1 MNQIPRPEYPRPDFQ
16 REKWLALNGEW
27 DFSFD
32 EPIFDQK
39 ILVPFACETKLS
51 GIHDTS
57 FHNAVW
63 YRRSFSL
70 PEPMH
75 DRQILLHFGAVD
87 YTCRLWVND
96 QFIREHTGGQC
107 GFSADITDALNAS
120 GENVIVLEARDDPA
134 DLEMPRGKQYWK
146 PESES
151 IFYTRT
157 TGIWQSVW
165 LEAVSPMHLCSCRI
179 TPLFDERSVRFS
191 YALSAAPQH
200 VTLTAEI
207 TFRGKT
213 AGAVSVTPTSARGA
227 FDWQIDQSALSAWN
241 YQEDLVWTPEQPNLF
256 DVTFRIL
263 EHGCEVDAVQSYFG
277 MRKVSIQNGQFL
289 LNNRPYYQKL
299 VLDQGYWPESLL
311 TAPSDEAFIRD
322 IELTKAMGF
331 NGVRKH
337 QKVEDP
343 RYLYHADRMGLLV
356 WGEIGAAYLYSEQYA
371 DRIYREWLDVLRR
384 DYNHPCIVVWTPL
397 NESWGVQEIETDPR
411 QQAHSEAMVAIT
423 KSMDTTRLVVDNDG
437 WEHTNGDLLTIHDY
451 SPSGEMLRAHLGS
464 MDAIL
469 ALRPAQRA
477 LFVGRHAYAGQP
489 ILLSEFGGV
498 KFVPGTEAQHSWGYC
513 EADSCAAFAGKLR
526 ELFDAVR
533 ACPLV
538 DGYCYTQLT
547 DVETEQN
554 GLLTYDRTP
563 KLPLETIC
571 AILNGRTNEHE
582 NLYRAAHRGRQTDST
597 YNAANPEILQ

>member
-16 REKWLALNGEW
+16 RENWLPLNGEW
-27 DFSFD
+27 AFSFD
-32 EPIFDQK
+32 EPIFDRK

-57 FHNAVW
+57 FHSAVW

-75 DRQILLHFGAVD
+75 DRQILLHFGAAD

-96 QFIREHTGGQC
+96 RFIREHTGGQC

-120 GENVIVLEARDDPA
+120 GENIIVLEARDDPA

-179 TPLFDERSVRFS
+179 TPLFDERSVHFS
-191 YALSAAPQH
+191 YVLSAAPQN
-200 VTLTAEI
+200 VTLTVEI

-213 AGAVSVTPTSARGA
+213 AGTVSVTPTSARGA

-256 DVTFRIL
+256 DVTFRVFENGL
-263 EHGCEVDAVQSYFG
+263 EVDAVQSYFG

-311 TAPSDEAFIRD
+311 TAPSDDAFIRD

-423 KSMDTTRLVVDNDG
+423 KSMDTTRPVVDNDG
-437 WEHTNGDLLTIHDY
+437 WEHTSGDLLTIHDY

-477 LFVGRHAYAGQP
+477 LFVGRYAYAGQP

-498 KFVPGTEAQHSWGYC
+498 KFVPGTEAQRSWGYC
-513 EADSCAAFAGKLR
+513 EADSCATFAEKLR

-582 NLYRAAHRGRQTDST
+582 NL
-597 YNAANPEILQ
+597 

>member
-16 REKWLALNGEW
+16 RENWLPLNGEW

-32 EPIFDQK
+32 EPIFDRK

-70 PEPMH
+70 PEAM
-75 DRQILLHFGAVD
+75 RGKQILLHFGAVD

-96 QFIREHTGGQC
+96 QFIREHTGGQY
-107 GFSADITDALNAS
+107 GFSADITGALNAS
-120 GENVIVLEARDDPA
+120 GENIIVLEARDDPA

-165 LEAVSPMHLCSCRI
+165 LEAVSPMHLTSCRI
-179 TPLFDERSVRFS
+179 TPLFDDRSVRFS
-191 YALSAAPQH
+191 YALSAAPQN

-213 AGAVSVTPTSARGA
+213 AGAVSVAPTSARGA

-256 DVTFRIL
+256 DVIFHVL
-263 EHGCEVDAVQSYFG
+263 ERGCEVDTVQSYFG

-423 KSMDTTRLVVDNDG
+423 KSVDTTRLVVDNDG

-477 LFVGRHAYAGQP
+477 LFVGGYTYAGQP
-489 ILLSEFGGV
+489 VLLSEFGGV
-498 KFVPGTEAQHSWGYC
+498 KFVPGTEAQRSWGYC

-582 NLYRAAHRGRQTDST
+582 NL
-597 YNAANPEILQ
+597 

>member
-16 REKWLALNGEW
+16 REKWLPLNGEW

-146 PESES
+146 PEPES

-582 NLYRAAHRGRQTDST
+582 NL
-597 YNAANPEILQ
+597 

>member
-146 PESES
+146 PEPES

-582 NLYRAAHRGRQTDST
+582 NL
-597 YNAANPEILQ
+597 

>member
-75 DRQILLHFGAVD
+75 DRQIFLHFGAVD

-582 NLYRAAHRGRQTDST
+582 NL
-597 YNAANPEILQ
+597 

>member
-16 REKWLALNGEW
+16 RDKWLALNGEW

-582 NLYRAAHRGRQTDST
+582 NL
-597 YNAANPEILQ
+597 

>member
-227 FDWQIDQSALSAWN
+227 FDLQIDQSALSAWN

-582 NLYRAAHRGRQTDST
+582 NL
-597 YNAANPEILQ
+597 

>member
-16 REKWLALNGEW
+16 REKWLPLNGEW

-87 YTCRLWVND
+87 YTCRLWVNN

-277 MRKVSIQNGQFL
+277 MREVSIQNGQFL

-464 MDAIL
+464 MDTIL

-582 NLYRAAHRGRQTDST
+582 NL
-597 YNAANPEILQ
+597 

>member
-16 REKWLALNGEW
+16 REKWLPLNGEW

-51 GIHDTS
+51 GIHDPS

-371 DRIYREWLDVLRR
+371 DRIYREWLDVLWR

-582 NLYRAAHRGRQTDST
+582 NL
-597 YNAANPEILQ
+597 

>member
-16 REKWLALNGEW
+16 REKWLPLNGEW

-157 TGIWQSVW
+157 TVIWQSVW

-384 DYNHPCIVVWTPL
+384 DYNHSCIVVWTPL

-582 NLYRAAHRGRQTDST
+582 NL
-597 YNAANPEILQ
+597 

>member
-107 GFSADITDALNAS
+107 DFSADITDALNAS

-582 NLYRAAHRGRQTDST
+582 NL
-597 YNAANPEILQ
+597 

>member
-16 REKWLALNGEW
+16 REKWLPLNGEW

-134 DLEMPRGKQYWK
+134 VLEMPRGKQYWK

-464 MDAIL
+464 MDTIL

-582 NLYRAAHRGRQTDST
+582 NL
-597 YNAANPEILQ
+597 

>member
-16 REKWLALNGEW
+16 RENWLTLNGEW

-32 EPIFDQK
+32 EPSFDRK

-63 YRRSFSL
+63 YRHSFSL
-70 PEPMH
+70 PELMH
-75 DRQILLHFGAVD
+75 DRQVLLHFGAVD
-87 YTCRLWVND
+87 YTCRLWVNG

-107 GFSADITDALNAS
+107 GFFADITGALNAS
-120 GENVIVLEARDDPA
+120 GENTVVLEARDDPA

-165 LEAVSPMHLCSCRI
+165 LEAVSPLHLASCRI
-179 TPLFDERSVRFS
+179 TPLFDVRSVRFS
-191 YALSAAPQH
+191 YALSAAPQD

-213 AGAVSVTPTSARGA
+213 AGTVSVTPTSARGA
-227 FDWQIDQSALSAWN
+227 FEWQVDQAALSAWN
-241 YQEDLVWTPEQPNLF
+241 FQEDLVWTPEQPNLF
-256 DVTFRIL
+256 DVTFHLL
-263 EHGCEVDAVQSYFG
+263 EHGREVDTVQSYFG
-277 MRKVSIQNGQFL
+277 MRKVSVQNGQFL

-299 VLDQGYWPESLL
+299 VLDQGYWRESLL

-337 QKVEDP
+337 QKAEDP
-343 RYLYHADRMGLLV
+343 RYLYHADHMGLLV

-371 DRIYREWLDVLRR
+371 DRIYREWLDVLQR

-423 KSMDTTRLVVDNDG
+423 KSMDATRPVIDNDG

-451 SPSGEMLRAHLGS
+451 APSGNELRAHLGS

-498 KFVPGTEAQHSWGYC
+498 KFVPGTEEGRSWGYC
-513 EADSCAAFAGKLR
+513 EADSGAAFAQKLR

-554 GLLTYDRTP
+554 GLLTYDREP
-563 KLPLETIC
+563 KLPLETIRT
-571 AILNGRTNEHE
+571 ILDGRMNEYE
-582 NLYRAAHRGRQTDST
+582 NL
-597 YNAANPEILQ
+597 

>member
-16 REKWLALNGEW
+16 REKWLPLNGEW

-151 IFYTRT
+151 LFYTRT

-464 MDAIL
+464 MDTIL

-582 NLYRAAHRGRQTDST
+582 NL
-597 YNAANPEILQ
+597 

>member
-16 REKWLALNGEW
+16 REKWLPLNGEW

-213 AGAVSVTPTSARGA
+213 AGAVSVTPTSVRGA

-582 NLYRAAHRGRQTDST
+582 NL
-597 YNAANPEILQ
+597 

>member
-227 FDWQIDQSALSAWN
+227 FDWQIDQSALSEWN

-513 EADSCAAFAGKLR
+513 ESDSCAAFAGKLR

-582 NLYRAAHRGRQTDST
+582 NL
-597 YNAANPEILQ
+597 

>member
-16 REKWLALNGEW
+16 REKWLPLNGEW

-32 EPIFDQK
+32 KPIFDRK

-582 NLYRAAHRGRQTDST
+582 NL
-597 YNAANPEILQ
+597 

>member
-16 REKWLALNGEW
+16 REKWLPLNGEW

-51 GIHDTS
+51 GIHDPS

-289 LNNRPYYQKL
+289 LNSRPYYQKL

-371 DRIYREWLDVLRR
+371 DRIYREWLDVLWR

-582 NLYRAAHRGRQTDST
+582 NL
-597 YNAANPEILQ
+597 

>member
-16 REKWLALNGEW
+16 REKWLPLNGEW

-134 DLEMPRGKQYWK
+134 DLEMPRGKQYWE

-582 NLYRAAHRGRQTDST
+582 NL
-597 YNAANPEILQ
+597 

>member
-16 REKWLALNGEW
+16 REKWLLLNGEW

-582 NLYRAAHRGRQTDST
+582 NL
-597 YNAANPEILQ
+597 

>member
-16 REKWLALNGEW
+16 REKWLPLNGEW

-289 LNNRPYYQKL
+289 LNNRPYYQNL

-356 WGEIGAAYLYSEQYA
+356 WGEIGAAYLYCEQYA

-582 NLYRAAHRGRQTDST
+582 NL
-597 YNAANPEILQ
+597 

>member
-134 DLEMPRGKQYWK
+134 DLEMTRGKQYWK

-582 NLYRAAHRGRQTDST
+582 NL
-597 YNAANPEILQ
+597 

>member
-16 REKWLALNGEW
+16 REKWLPLNGEW

-32 EPIFDQK
+32 ETIFDQK

-498 KFVPGTEAQHSWGYC
+498 KFVPGAEAQRSWGYC

-582 NLYRAAHRGRQTDST
+582 NL
-597 YNAANPEILQ
+597 

>member
-16 REKWLALNGEW
+16 REKWLPLNGEW

-547 DVETEQN
+547 DVRNT
-554 GLLTYDRTP
+554 DRGP
-563 KLPLETIC
+563 
-571 AILNGRTNEHE
+571 
-582 NLYRAAHRGRQTDST
+582 
-597 YNAANPEILQ
+597 

>member
-16 REKWLALNGEW
+16 REKWLPLNGEW

-157 TGIWQSVW
+157 TSIWQSVW

-451 SPSGEMLRAHLGS
+451 SPSGEILRAHLGS

-582 NLYRAAHRGRQTDST
+582 NL
-597 YNAANPEILQ
+597 

>member
-1 MNQIPRPEYPRPDFQ
+1 MNQIPRSEYPRPDFQ
-16 REKWLALNGEW
+16 RENWLPLNGEW

-32 EPIFDQK
+32 EPIFDWK

-107 GFSADITDALNAS
+107 GFSADITDALTAS
-120 GENVIVLEARDDPA
+120 GENVIVLEVRDDPA

-213 AGAVSVTPTSARGA
+213 AGTVSVAPTSARGA

-256 DVTFRIL
+256 DVIFHVL
-263 EHGCEVDAVQSYFG
+263 ERGCEVDTVQSYFG

-371 DRIYREWLDVLRR
+371 DRIYREWLDVLQR

-411 QQAHSEAMVAIT
+411 QQAHSKAMVAIT
-423 KSMDTTRLVVDNDG
+423 KSVDTTRPVVDNDG

-451 SPSGEMLRAHLGS
+451 SPRGEMLRMHLGS

-489 ILLSEFGGV
+489 VLLSEFGGV
-498 KFVPGTEAQHSWGYC
+498 KFVPGTEAQRSWGYC
-513 EADSCAAFAGKLR
+513 EADSCAAFAEKLR

-554 GLLTYDRTP
+554 GLLAYDRTP

-582 NLYRAAHRGRQTDST
+582 NL
-597 YNAANPEILQ
+597 

>member
-16 REKWLALNGEW
+16 REKWLPLNGEW

-107 GFSADITDALNAS
+107 GFSADITDALTAS

-582 NLYRAAHRGRQTDST
+582 NL
-597 YNAANPEILQ
+597 

>member
-16 REKWLALNGEW
+16 RENWLPLNGEW

-32 EPIFDQK
+32 EPIFDWK

-423 KSMDTTRLVVDNDG
+423 KSVDTTRLVVDNDG

-489 ILLSEFGGV
+489 VLLSEFGGV
-498 KFVPGTEAQHSWGYC
+498 KFVPGTEAQRSWGYC

-582 NLYRAAHRGRQTDST
+582 NL
-597 YNAANPEILQ
+597 

>member
-16 REKWLALNGEW
+16 RENWLPLNGEW

-51 GIHDTS
+51 GIRDTS

-75 DRQILLHFGAVD
+75 DRRVLLHFGAAD

-107 GFSADITDALNAS
+107 GFSADITGALNAS

-213 AGAVSVTPTSARGA
+213 AGTVSVTPTSARGA

-256 DVTFRIL
+256 DVIFHVL
-263 EHGCEVDAVQSYFG
+263 ERGCEVDTVQSYFG

-423 KSMDTTRLVVDNDG
+423 KSVDTTRLVVDNDG

-582 NLYRAAHRGRQTDST
+582 NL
-597 YNAANPEILQ
+597 

>member
-16 REKWLALNGEW
+16 RENWLPLNGEW

-32 EPIFDQK
+32 EPIFDWK

-51 GIHDTS
+51 DIHDTS

-107 GFSADITDALNAS
+107 GFSADITDALTAS

-134 DLEMPRGKQYWK
+134 DLEKPRGKQYWK

-165 LEAVSPMHLCSCRI
+165 LEAVSPMHLASCRI

-213 AGAVSVTPTSARGA
+213 AGTVSVAPTSARGA

-256 DVTFRIL
+256 DVIFHVL
-263 EHGCEVDAVQSYFG
+263 ERGCEVDTVQSYFG

-371 DRIYREWLDVLRR
+371 DRIYREWLDVLQR

-411 QQAHSEAMVAIT
+411 QQAHSKAMVAIT
-423 KSMDTTRLVVDNDG
+423 KSVDTTRPVVDNDG

-451 SPSGEMLRAHLGS
+451 SPRGEMLRMHLGS

-489 ILLSEFGGV
+489 VLLSEFGGV

-582 NLYRAAHRGRQTDST
+582 NL
-597 YNAANPEILQ
+597 

>member
-16 REKWLALNGEW
+16 REKWLPLNGEW

-63 YRRSFSL
+63 YRRRFSL

-464 MDAIL
+464 MDTIL

-582 NLYRAAHRGRQTDST
+582 NL
-597 YNAANPEILQ
+597 

>member
-16 REKWLALNGEW
+16 REKWLPLNGEW

-213 AGAVSVTPTSARGA
+213 AGAVSVTHTSARGA

-582 NLYRAAHRGRQTDST
+582 NL
-597 YNAANPEILQ
+597 

>member
-16 REKWLALNGEW
+16 RENWLPLNGEW

-32 EPIFDQK
+32 KPIFDRK

-63 YRRSFSL
+63 YRRNFSL

-96 QFIREHTGGQC
+96 RFIREHTGGQC
-107 GFSADITDALNAS
+107 GFSADITGALNAS
-120 GENVIVLEARDDPA
+120 GENIIVLEARDDPA

-165 LEAVSPMHLCSCRI
+165 LEAVSPMHLASCRI
-179 TPLFDERSVRFS
+179 TPLFDDRSVRFS
-191 YALSAAPQH
+191 YALSAAPQN

-207 TFRGKT
+207 TFRGKA
-213 AGAVSVTPTSARGA
+213 AGTVSVTPTSARGA
-227 FDWQIDQSALSAWN
+227 FDWQIDQSTLSAWN
-241 YQEDLVWTPEQPNLF
+241 YQENLVWTPEQPNLF
-256 DVTFRIL
+256 DVTFRVL
-263 EHGCEVDAVQSYFG
+263 EHGCEVDTVQSYFG
-277 MRKVSIQNGQFL
+277 MRKVSIQNGHFL

-311 TAPSDEAFIRD
+311 TAPSDEMFIRD

-371 DRIYREWLDVLRR
+371 DRIYREWLDVLQR

-423 KSMDTTRLVVDNDG
+423 KSMDTTRPVVDNDG

-451 SPSGEMLRAHLGS
+451 SPRGEMLRMHLGS

-469 ALRPAQRA
+469 ALRPAQRV
-477 LFVGRHAYAGQP
+477 LFVGSHTYAGQP

-498 KFVPGTEAQHSWGYC
+498 KFVPGAEAQRSWGYC
-513 EADSCAAFAGKLR
+513 EADSCATFAEKLR

-582 NLYRAAHRGRQTDST
+582 NL
-597 YNAANPEILQ
+597 

>member
-16 REKWLALNGEW
+16 RENWLPLNGEW

-32 EPIFDQK
+32 EPIFDWK

-107 GFSADITDALNAS
+107 GFSADITDALTAS

-213 AGAVSVTPTSARGA
+213 AGTVSVTPTSVRGA

-371 DRIYREWLDVLRR
+371 DRIYREWLDVLQR

-411 QQAHSEAMVAIT
+411 QQAHSKAMVAIT
-423 KSMDTTRLVVDNDG
+423 KSVDTTRPVVDNDG

-451 SPSGEMLRAHLGS
+451 SPRGEMLRMHLGS

-489 ILLSEFGGV
+489 VLLSEFGGV
-498 KFVPGTEAQHSWGYC
+498 KFVPGTEAQRSWGYC
-513 EADSCAAFAGKLR
+513 EADSCAAFAEKLR
-526 ELFDAVR
+526 ELFDSGARLPAGWWLLLYAADGRGNR
-533 ACPLV
+533 AERFARL
-538 DGYCYTQLT
+538 
-547 DVETEQN
+547 
-554 GLLTYDRTP
+554 
-563 KLPLETIC
+563 
-571 AILNGRTNEHE
+571 
-582 NLYRAAHRGRQTDST
+582 
-597 YNAANPEILQ
+597 

>member
-16 REKWLALNGEW
+16 REKWLPLNGEW

-498 KFVPGTEAQHSWGYC
+498 KFVPGAEAQRSWGYC
-513 EADSCAAFAGKLR
+513 EADSCATFAEKLR

-563 KLPLETIC
+563 KLQLETIC

-582 NLYRAAHRGRQTDST
+582 NL
-597 YNAANPEILQ
+597 

>member
-16 REKWLALNGEW
+16 REKWLPLNGEW

-241 YQEDLVWTPEQPNLF
+241 YQEDLVWTPEQPNLL

-582 NLYRAAHRGRQTDST
+582 NL
-597 YNAANPEILQ
+597 